1 MRAFALYLALI
12 TGACAHS
19 STPPATEAAEGKR
32 PCCDSDSCPMT
43 QDGVQVVYEDTA
55 DGAAMVFTASDVVAL
70 QTRVGKMA
78 EKHGAK
84 GEASEHQGEHHGDHH
99 AEHHGDHHEQEVLH
113 SARADNTAQGARLV
127 MTPTDPAQLDA
138 LRAHVKGHVEKMQRG
153 ECPMKSCH

>member
-1 MRAFALYLALI
+1 MRAFALFLALI

-19 STPPATEAAEGKR
+19 STPATSEAAGGKR

-55 DGAAMVFTASDVVAL
+55 DGAAMVFTATDAVAL

-78 EKHGAK
+78 EKHGAQ
-84 GEASEHQGEHHGDHH
+84 GEAGEHHHGEHHGDHH
-99 AEHHGDHHEQEVLH
+99 GDHHGEQEVPH
-113 SARADNTAQGARLV
+113 SARADNTAQGARLI

-153 ECPMKSCH
+153 ECPMKSCC